1 MKVNNEYIKI
11 IYIISLIVLGEITRQ
26 YKYLDMDPLLFMWMM
41 LSLGTVYYIGLVL
54 YNRKEIRDTNKKYI
68 EPGKKY
74 DIINIK
80 EYIIDTFGV
89 FGNNID
95 NRYLDPNSIV
105 YLGEGINIIFSI
117 ILAYLILFSSSPN
130 KMKYIKYV
138 LYGQVALTVGYYLTF
153 RNYRFDNIYN
163 ILGTFAVLPWGLI
176 PLIILSRSNT
186 FSKENV

>member
-1 MKVNNEYIKI
+1 
-11 IYIISLIVLGEITRQ
+11 
-26 YKYLDMDPLLFMWMM
+26 M

-54 YNRKEIRDTNKKYI
+54 YNRKEIRDTNTKYI

-105 YLGEGINIIFSI
+105 PCSANLKTPRGLK
-117 ILAYLILFSSSPN
+117 ILTLTLAKSS
-130 KMKYIKYV
+130 
-138 LYGQVALTVGYYLTF
+138 
-153 RNYRFDNIYN
+153 
-163 ILGTFAVLPWGLI
+163 
-176 PLIILSRSNT
+176 
-186 FSKENV
+186 